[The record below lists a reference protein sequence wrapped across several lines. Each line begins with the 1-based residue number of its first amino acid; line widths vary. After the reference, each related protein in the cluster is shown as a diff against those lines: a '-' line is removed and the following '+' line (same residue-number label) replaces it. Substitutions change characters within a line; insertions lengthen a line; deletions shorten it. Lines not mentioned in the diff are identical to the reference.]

1 VAGRSL
7 PIWQGVPG
15 ITPAAHRRDIV
26 SLFDALA
33 ETISA
38 ESTSPKP
45 QSFQAGSTYVGFV
58 ATLEKDVIPVV
69 PTRSWP
75 DADERT
81 VILTQGQ
88 AKGLFVFAKRQQALV
103 SVGKANEEL
112 GHLLDRPFT
121 VKATPAV
128 LQFVKLN
135 SHFGGKTQVAFF
147 KATREA
153 DNKVRKARN
162 RAFNK
167 ALKARME
174 EIS

>member
-1 VAGRSL
+1 
-7 PIWQGVPG
+7 
-15 ITPAAHRRDIV
+15 V
-26 SLFDALA
+26 SLFDALV
-33 ETISA
+33 ETTSA
-38 ESTSPKP
+38 ATIPAKP
-45 QSFQAGSTYVGFV
+45 QGFVSGSTWVGFT
-58 ATLEKDVIPVV
+58 ATLEKDDILVV

-88 AKGLFVFAKRQQALV
+88 AKGLFVVAKRQQALV

-121 VKATPAV
+121 VKATPAI
-128 LQFVKLN
+128 LEHIKLN

-162 RAFNK
+162 RAFEK
-167 ALKARME
+167 ALKARLAA
-174 EIS
+174 I